1 MRRPPTPALVL
12 GVLGLV
18 PFFAGA
24 GVYAFGPADL
34 GGPGLLTLLAWSA
47 AILSFLGGTRWG
59 VEMAARPQ
67 QPRWS
72 VLTPSVLPTA
82 AAWLLL
88 AAAPLAATERQLMGF
103 IAAFVLMWLWDFRA
117 KDPPRWYG
125 PLRTLLTAGA
135 VVALALALWKTL
147 SF

>member
-1 MRRPPTPALVL
+1 MGL
-12 GVLGLV
+12 LGLA
-18 PFFAGA
+18 PFLAGA
-24 GVYAFGPADL
+24 GVYAFGPPNL

-67 QPRWS
+67 PRWS
-72 VLTPSVLPTA
+72 VLVLSVLPPA
-82 AAWLLL
+82 AAWILLSASQL
-88 AAAPLAATERQLMGF
+88 ATTERQLTGF
-103 IAAFVLMWLWDFRA
+103 IAAFALQWLWDLRA
-117 KDPPRWYG
+117 KDPPRWYA

-135 VVALALALWKTL
+135 VAALALALWKTL